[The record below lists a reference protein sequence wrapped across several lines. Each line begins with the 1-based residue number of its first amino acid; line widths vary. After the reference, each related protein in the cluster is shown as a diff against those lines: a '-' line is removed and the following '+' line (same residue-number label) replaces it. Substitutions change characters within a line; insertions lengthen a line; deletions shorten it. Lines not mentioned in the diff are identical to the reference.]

1 MLKTV
6 ILDRRT
12 LGEDLDVTI
21 DFDTSVTA
29 YPITQP
35 HEAAQRIADA
45 DVVFVNKVRLD
56 EENLKNAKNL
66 KLICEAAT
74 GYDNIDTDYCRKAG
88 IAVCNV
94 PGYSSHSVPQVTVGA
109 VLYLANRL
117 KQYTDFTASGE
128 YSKSG
133 TANCLTPVFHEV
145 CGKTWGIAGVGGI
158 GSEVAKAAEAL
169 GCKVIAFKRTPSDKF
184 DCVDID
190 TLVEKSDIIS
200 VHLPLCDETRGII
213 NAERIAKMKKDV
225 IFANT
230 ARGAVADEAA
240 LCRALKEGKIGGL
253 AADVYSSEPFLKDS
267 PYYEIKNHPNVCL
280 TPHMA
285 WGAAEARRRCFDEM
299 VKNMKAYFAGE
310 IRNRVEA
317 L

>member
-29 YPITQP
+29 YPVTQP

-56 EENLKNAKNL
+56 EENLKNARNL

-94 PGYSSHSVPQVTVGA
+94 PGYSSHSVSQVTVGA

-133 TANCLTPVFHEV
+133 TANCLTPVFHELY
-145 CGKTWGIAGVGGI
+145 GKTWGIAGVGGI

-190 TLVEKSDIIS
+190 TGHHKRRAHCQDEKGRN
-200 VHLPLCDETRGII
+200 LCKYRPWCGCGRG
-213 NAERIAKMKKDV
+213 
-225 IFANT
+225 
-230 ARGAVADEAA
+230 GAVPCAQRGQNRRP
-240 LCRALKEGKIGGL
+240 CGGRL
-253 AADVYSSEPFLKDS
+253 L
-267 PYYEIKNHPNVCL
+267 I
-280 TPHMA
+280 
-285 WGAAEARRRCFDEM
+285 
-299 VKNMKAYFAGE
+299 
-310 IRNRVEA
+310 
-317 L
+317 